1 MKKRIVKV
9 ILWILMLTLM
19 SVIFYFSNQEAVKS
33 SKTSS
38 ETIRFIMKIV
48 MPDYET
54 TPESELAE
62 IETSVTKLV
71 RKLAH
76 FSIYGGLGFLSLLTF
91 SRYNLSRRKLYTV
104 SAVFC
109 FLYAVSDELHQY
121 FIPGRSCEAL
131 DVLIDF
137 SGSVC
142 GMVFL
147 TLAYIII
154 CKYKKAVFKQDRNI
168 ISI

>member
-1 MKKRIVKV
+1 MKKRIIKI
-9 ILWILMLTLM
+9 ILWILLLTLM

-38 ETIRFIMKIV
+38 KTIRFIMKIV

-54 TPESELAE
+54 TPEDELAE

-91 SRYNLSRRKLYTV
+91 GRYNLSKRKLYTV

-109 FLYAVSDELHQY
+109 LLYAVSDEFHQY
-121 FIPGRSCEAL
+121 FVPGRSCEAL
-131 DVLIDF
+131 DILIDF
-137 SGSVC
+137 SGAVC

-147 TLAYIII
+147 TLVYIII
-154 CKYKKAVFKQDRNI
+154 YNIKKRSFNKTANRF
-168 ISI
+168 